1 MQATAKF
8 RLLERY
14 RIAIQCTARSRWTVL
29 SCPPGP
35 DFYMLS
41 CAHKWVFAIGLLAVL
56 VVFIAPSVDL
66 PDTALRAQQNAQC
79 IMLAITLLRAAV
91 LFAAVRSAE
100 HTSELQSHSFI

>member
-1 MQATAKF
+1 MQ
-8 RLLERY
+8 LQNPGGGS
-14 RIAIQCTARSRWTVL
+14 IL

-35 DFYMLS
+35 DFSMLS

-79 IMLAITLLRAAV
+79 IMWGITLLRAAV
-91 LFAAVRSAE
+91 LFAMVLFFHKSDSSATSMRPVLRL
-100 HTSELQSHSFI
+100 HTLLCTFLC